1 MAGRLVIKS
10 VKDILCPFVQALS
23 LSGMGP
29 FTIVTVL
36 FLIRSIA
43 LTVLFHCH
51 FYLLCPFVQESPL
64 QGIGCFKLS
73 AFWKCA
79 D

>member
-1 MAGRLVIKS
+1 MNVARRLVIKS

-29 FTIVTVL
+29 STILTVL
-36 FLIRSIA
+36 LLIRSIA
-43 LTVLFHCH
+43 LTVLFYCD

-64 QGIGCFKLS
+64 
-73 AFWKCA
+73 
-79 D
+79 